1 MKKNFLPITLIACLA
16 FSLVA
21 CGIDNHNNAELKIK
35 NQNDTRI
42 YGERGEPARQT
53 LNKYPADEDG
63 KAGVKVDSI
72 RKKMYPR

>member
-1 MKKNFLPITLIACLA
+1 MKKNFLPIAIIGCLVFGLA
-16 FSLVA
+16 A

-35 NQNDTRI
+35 NQDDTRI

-53 LNKYPADEDG
+53 LNKYPADDDG

>member
-1 MKKNFLPITLIACLA
+1 MRKKFLPAAVLC
-16 FSLVA
+16 SLVVGLGA

-35 NQNDTRI
+35 NQDDTRI

-53 LNKYPADEDG
+53 LNKYPADDDG

-72 RKKMYPR
+72 RNKMYPR